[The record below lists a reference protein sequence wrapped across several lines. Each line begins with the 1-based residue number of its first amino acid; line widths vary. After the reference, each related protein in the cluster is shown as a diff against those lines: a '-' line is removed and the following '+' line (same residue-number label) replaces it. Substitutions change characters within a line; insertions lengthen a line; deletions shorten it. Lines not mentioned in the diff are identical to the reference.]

1 MAAATVATLATPRA
15 RPRWVSSMPR
25 TPTGGSGAAS
35 GAFTWAANAVDD
47 GPVPAVVGGGLRH
60 GQALFGDRLPEL
72 DPQPCR
78 QARAFPDRGHLLSE
92 RRPGTGLS
100 LQWCSPQI
108 PGQLKPA
115 GVDVADLTSEAPR
128 ARANCVLSR
137 PTGPAPAIRTRDPAL
152 TSALRQVQKR
162 PQMGGGTQ
170 HLKGETHDCPK
181 PQFGPEG
188 FGREYG
194 CSKDVVQLARR
205 SRWLSPCLP
214 RSSPK
219 SSKMLR
225 MTLRCSR
232 RRRSDFVR
240 DLVLSAR
247 HQVRLHPSGRPS

>member
-1 MAAATVATLATPRA
+1 MPGPLLRNLDVESSTRGRLLMAAATVATLATPRA

-115 GVDVADLTSEAPR
+115 GVDVADPYLRGAQGESELCTQQT
-128 ARANCVLSR
+128 NR
-137 PTGPAPAIRTRDPAL
+137 PCSGDQDPGPGAHLCLAAGPEATPNGRGDPAL
-152 TSALRQVQKR
+152 
-162 PQMGGGTQ
+162 
-170 HLKGETHDCPK
+170 
-181 PQFGPEG
+181 EG
-188 FGREYG
+188 
-194 CSKDVVQLARR
+194 
-205 SRWLSPCLP
+205 
-214 RSSPK
+214 
-219 SSKMLR
+219 
-225 MTLRCSR
+225 
-232 RRRSDFVR
+232 
-240 DLVLSAR
+240 
-247 HQVRLHPSGRPS
+247 